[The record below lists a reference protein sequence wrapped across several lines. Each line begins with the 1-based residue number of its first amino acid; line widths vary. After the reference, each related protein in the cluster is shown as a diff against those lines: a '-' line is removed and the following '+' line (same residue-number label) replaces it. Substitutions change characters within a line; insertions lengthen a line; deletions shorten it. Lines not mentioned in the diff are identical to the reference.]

1 MKTVYLLVVPV
12 HHRAHHPVLVLGEVL
27 LDAVSDAL
35 YRQQLR
41 VNFPE
46 LRGEALQPRVGERA
60 GRRARS
66 RGALQQLL
74 QQVIPQP
81 APFCSIQLRALFFEL
96 ESWLRHV

>member
-1 MKTVYLLVVPV
+1 MKTAYLLAVLVP
-12 HHRAHHPVLVLGEVL
+12 HRAHHPVLVLREVL

-46 LRGEALQPRVGERA
+46 LRAEALQPGMGVRA
-60 GRRARS
+60 GLGARS

-81 APFCSIQLRALFFEL
+81 APFCSTQLRALFFEL
-96 ESWLRHV
+96 ESWL